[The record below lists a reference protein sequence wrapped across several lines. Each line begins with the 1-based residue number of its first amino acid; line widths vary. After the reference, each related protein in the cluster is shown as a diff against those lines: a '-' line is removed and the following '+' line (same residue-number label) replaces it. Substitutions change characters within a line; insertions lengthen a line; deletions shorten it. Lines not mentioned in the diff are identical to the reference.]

1 MKYKAIPFL
10 LAAALAGGSFQVLA
24 DDANSAP
31 PVMNHKQLMR
41 DCVAK
46 EKAANS
52 SASDED
58 VKKTCNAK
66 IKAHRDHPSETKAPA
81 DTPPG

>member
-1 MKYKAIPFL
+1 MKYKAISFL
-10 LAAALAGGSFQVLA
+10 VAAMVGGSFQVLA
-24 DDANSAP
+24 DDANSDR
-31 PVMNHKQLMR
+31 PVMNHHQMMK
-41 DCVAK
+41 DCLAK

-52 SASDED
+52 AASDED
-58 VKKTCNAK
+58 LKKTCQEK